1 MTKMTETDLLQ
12 FLDEEASQAFHFTE
26 GEIAQDRVRSQRAY
40 MREPYGTEEEGRSG
54 VIASDVFDAVEGILP
69 DLIEVFT
76 GSDKAVV
83 FEPVGPEDE
92 EGAEQA
98 TNACNYVFYK
108 QNNGFLIL
116 YTAIKDGL
124 MLKTGGVKWFYE
136 KKRTPSFTRYRNVD
150 EMQLAVFLTSN
161 PKAEVVD
168 KSEAEP
174 SPEEMQQHQ
183 MAVQE
188 AQMMG
193 FDAPAMPVRY
203 DVKIKTVEEKGCVK
217 VVAIP
222 PDEFQVSRR
231 HDSILLDDCPYVAH
245 VVEKTLSDIQQ
256 MGYKVTRDD
265 LKAAQN
271 EEHTADHEYRENQR
285 GGKWGWWQD
294 DNELDD
300 SMVRGYLREEYVL
313 VDFDGDGIAERRRIL
328 RLGQMVL
335 ENKECSHVPMAA
347 WTPYILTHQ
356 FNGLSVADLV
366 EDFQRIHTDIW
377 RAQLDNLYLA
387 NNQETIVLTDSQGN
401 PQADIDDLL
410 NRRPGGIMRERV
422 AGAIRPFQQ
431 RWQGIEAMPMLDMMR
446 TDKEMRTG
454 YSPSVPGLDANSL
467 NKTAMEVSKT
477 ANERQKRQKLMA
489 RIVAETLVAPMFR
502 GIFKTLTDYS
512 MDKISYRLNGKF
524 VQYDPQEWRDQYD
537 MSINVGIG
545 TGDTMQQSMF
555 LQQMAQA
562 QVMAMQ
568 SPLGGKLITP
578 KNIYN
583 LQARLVE
590 NAGFKNV
597 GEFWTDPGDD
607 PVQLPPPPP
616 DPKLQ
621 IEQMKQQADIQRF
634 QAESQMTQQLE
645 QMKAQAKLQEVQ
657 ATLELQASNDARDA
671 EREVMLAT
679 FKQEIETARL
689 ELDRYKTDA
698 DNQTKIIVAQIGHGA
713 SAPPGGEVEGK
724 PDMLGQLAET
734 LARMEQAITAPRQ
747 IVRDPATGQAV
758 GVDVGGV
765 VRPVQRDE
773 NGRAI
778 GI

>member
-1 MTKMTETDLLQ
+1 MTETELLQ
-12 FLDEEASQAFHFTE
+12 FLEEEAQQAFHFTD
-26 GEIAQDRVRSQRAY
+26 GEISADRVRTQRAY
-40 MREPYGTEEEGRSG
+40 MREPYGNEEEGRSS

-124 MLKTGGVKWFYE
+124 MLKTGGVKWYYE
-136 KKRTPSFTRYRNVD
+136 KKRTPTFTRYRGVD
-150 EMQLAVFLTSN
+150 EMQLAVFLTAN
-161 PKAEVVD
+161 PKAEVLE
-168 KSEAEP
+168 KSEVEP
-174 SPEEMQQHQ
+174 SPEEMQQYQ
-183 MAVQE
+183 MAAQE

-193 FDAPAMPVRY
+193 FEAPAMPIRY

-217 VVAIP
+217 VCAIP
-222 PDEFQVSRR
+222 PDELQVSRR

-256 MGYKVTRDD
+256 MGYKVTVED

-271 EEHTADHEYRENQR
+271 EQHTSEQDYRDNQR
-285 GGKWGWWQD
+285 GGRWGWWQD

-328 RLGQMVL
+328 RLGQVVL
-335 ENKECSHVPMAA
+335 ENKECSHVPIAA

-366 EDFQRIHTDIW
+366 EDFQKIHTAIW
-377 RAQLDNLYLA
+377 RQQLDNLYLA
-387 NNQETIVLTDSQGN
+387 NNQETIVLTDAQGN
-401 PQADIDDLL
+401 PQANIDDLL
-410 NRRPGGIMRERV
+410 NRRPGGIIRERMQ
-422 AGAIRPFQQ
+422 GAVRPYQE

-446 TDKEMRTG
+446 MDKEARTG

-489 RIVAETLVAPMFR
+489 RIVAEALVAPMFR
-502 GIFKTLTDYS
+502 GIFKTLTDYG
-512 MDKISYRLNGKF
+512 MERISYRLNGKF
-524 VQYDPQEWRDQYD
+524 VSYDPQEWRDQYD
-537 MSINVGIG
+537 MTINVGIG
-545 TGDTMQQSMF
+545 TGDTMQQSVF
-555 LQQMAQA
+555 LQQMAGAQA
-562 QVMAMQ
+562 MAMQ
-568 SPLGGKLITP
+568 SPLAGKLITP

-597 GEFWTDPGDD
+597 GEFWTDPGDG
-607 PVQLPPPPP
+607 PIELPPPPP

-621 IEQMKQQADIQRF
+621 LKQMELQAEAQKF
-634 QAESQMTQQLE
+634 QAESALTRELEELRATLKQRETQMQLDLQAANDMRDSERAQMQAQLNAQLE
-645 QMKAQAKLQEVQ
+645 
-657 ATLELQASNDARDA
+657 TLRTESA
-671 EREVMLAT
+671 ERIAVM
-679 FKQEIETARL
+679 QG

-698 DNQTKIIVAQIGHGA
+698 DNQTRIQVALIQ
-713 SAPPGGEVEGK
+713 
-724 PDMLGQLAET
+724 Q
-734 LARMEQAITAPRQ
+734 Q
-747 IVRDPATGQAV
+747 
-758 GVDVGGV
+758 
-765 VRPVQRDE
+765 
-773 NGRAI
+773 GRADQAAMQASMRAQNPNPI
-778 GI
+778 NP

>member
-1 MTKMTETDLLQ
+1 M
-12 FLDEEASQAFHFTE
+12 
-26 GEIAQDRVRSQRAY
+26 
-40 MREPYGTEEEGRSG
+40 
-54 VIASDVFDAVEGILP
+54 
-69 DLIEVFT
+69 
-76 GSDKAVV
+76 
-83 FEPVGPEDE
+83 
-92 EGAEQA
+92 
-98 TNACNYVFYK
+98 FYK

-124 MLKTGGVKWFYE
+124 MLKTGGVKWYYE
-136 KKRTPSFTRYRNVD
+136 KKRTPTFTRYRGVD
-150 EMQLAVFLTSN
+150 EMQLAVFLTTN
-161 PKAEVVD
+161 PKAEIIEQE
-168 KSEAEP
+168 EAEP
-174 SPEEMQQHQ
+174 NPEE
-183 MAVQE
+183 
-188 AQMMG
+188 AQAYAAQG
-193 FDAPAMPVRY
+193 LAAPIRY
-203 DVKIKTVEEKGCVK
+203 DIKVKTVEEKGSVRVC
-217 VVAIP
+217 AIP
-222 PDEFQVSRR
+222 PDELQVSRR

-245 VVEKTLSDIQQ
+245 VVEKTLSDVKQ
-256 MGYKVTRDD
+256 MGYNVSVDD
-265 LKAAQN
+265 LKAAQDDRYSA
-271 EEHTADHEYRENQR
+271 EDDYRETQR
-285 GGKWGWWQD
+285 GGKWGWNQD

-313 VDFDGDGIAERRRIL
+313 VDFDGDGIAERRRIV
-328 RLGQMVL
+328 RLGDLVL

-387 NNQETIVLTDSQGN
+387 NNQETIVLTDGQGN
-401 PQADIDDLL
+401 PMADIDDLL

-422 AGAIRPFQQ
+422 QGAIRPYQE
-431 RWQGIEAMPMLDMMR
+431 RWQGIEAMPMLEMMR
-446 TDKEMRTG
+446 NDKEMRTG

-477 ANERQKRQKLMA
+477 ANERQKRSKLMA

-524 VQYDPQEWRDQYD
+524 VSYDPQEWRDKYD

-590 NAGFKNV
+590 NAGFKNPA
-597 GEFWTDPGDD
+597 EFWTDPGDG
-607 PVQLPPPPP
+607 PMQMPPPPP

-621 IEQMKQQADIQRF
+621 IEQMRLQADSQKF
-634 QAESQMTQQLE
+634 QAESMLTKELE
-645 QMKAQAKLQEVQ
+645 SVKAQAKLQEVQ
-657 ATLELQASNDARDA
+657 ANLELQAANDARDA

-679 FKQEIETARL
+679 FRQEIETARL

-713 SAPPGGEVEGK
+713 SASPDSESEAK

-747 IVRDPATGQAV
+747 IVRDPATGQTI
-758 GVDVGGV
+758 GMEVGGV
-765 VRPVQRDE
+765 FRPVQRDE